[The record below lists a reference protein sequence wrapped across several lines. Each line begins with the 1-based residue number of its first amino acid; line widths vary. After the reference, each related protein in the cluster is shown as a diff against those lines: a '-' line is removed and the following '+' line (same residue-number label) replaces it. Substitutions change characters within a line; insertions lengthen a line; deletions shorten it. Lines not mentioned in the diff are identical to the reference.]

1 MSFAEKVGL
10 VLMAFEST
18 ANISANATDSNL
30 HQLAPLKFNGSSLTV
45 LSSLL
50 TSASIRRISDRNLF
64 NGCCGDVNHLKL
76 LLNALKGS

>member
-50 TSASIRRISDRNLF
+50 TSVLSAESPIATCSTA
-64 NGCCGDVNHLKL
+64 VVVM
-76 LLNALKGS
+76 